1 MKTSAIGNATL
12 ELLEKKLASQITQS
26 LKSFLTILN
35 LLITYPQAKQK
46 NISELKVKEPSS
58 KIISSTK
65 QIFLPIKYITHKL

>member
-1 MKTSAIGNATL
+1 METSANWQCDLGATRKKISKPNYTKL
-12 ELLEKKLASQITQS
+12 E
-26 LKSFLTILN
+26 ILSDDSE
-35 LLITYPQAKQK
+35 LINHISTVKQK